1 MLFQVVHTHSHETC
15 PGVFP
20 DKLASYSQ
28 WWNNLKSNPNL
39 KVLGGYVSPIDHVF
53 HITLEADDF
62 PTVARAIGPLNAIGS
77 GQISPVITLDQA
89 MPMAEEGAFR
99 AP

>member
-20 DKLASYSQ
+20 DKQESFSR
-28 WWNNLKSNPNL
+28 WWGNLKSNPNL
-39 KVLGGYVSPIDHVF
+39 KVIAGYVSPIEHVF
-53 HITLEADDF
+53 HITIEADDF
-62 PTVARAIGPLNAIGS
+62 STVTRAIGPLNSIGS

-89 MPMAEEGAFR
+89 MPLAEEGAFR
-99 AP
+99 P

>member
-28 WWNNLKSNPNL
+28 WWANLKSNPNL
-39 KVLGGYVSPIDHVF
+39 KVLAGYVSPIDHVF

-62 PTVARAIGPLNAIGS
+62 GTVTRAIGPLNAIGS
-77 GQISPVITLDQA
+77 GQIAPVISLDQA
-89 MPMAEEGAFR
+89 LPLAEEGVFR

>member
-20 DKLASYSQ
+20 DKFKSYSE
-28 WWNNLKSNPNL
+28 WWDGLKANPNV
-39 KVLGGYVSPIDHVF
+39 KVLAGYVSPIDHVF

-62 PTVARAIGPLNAIGS
+62 SYVTRAIGPLNAIGS
-77 GQISPVITLDQA
+77 GHISPVITLDQA
-89 MPMAEEGAFR
+89 MPLAEEGVFR
-99 AP
+99 AR

>member
-20 DKLASYSQ
+20 DRLESYSR
-28 WWNNLKSNPNL
+28 WWNGLKTNPNV
-39 KVLGGYVSPIDHVF
+39 KVLAGYVSPMDHVF

-62 PTVARAIGPLNAIGS
+62 GAVSRAVGPLNAIGS
-77 GQISPVITLDQA
+77 GQISPVIGLDQA
-89 MPMAEEGAFR
+89 LPMAEEGVFR
-99 AP
+99 PA

>member
-20 DKLASYSQ
+20 DRLKTFSE
-28 WWNNLKSNPNL
+28 WWAAIKANPNV
-39 KVLGGYVSPIDHVF
+39 KVLGGYVSPMDHVF

-62 PTVARAIGPLNAIGS
+62 ATVSRAVGPLNSIGS
-77 GQISPVITLDQA
+77 GRVSPVLTLDQA
-89 MPMAEEGAFR
+89 MPLAESGAFR
-99 AP
+99 A